1 MKYGLSE
8 EQLAEIIAFIKG
20 YPEVEEAI
28 LFGSRAIDT
37 YKEASDIDIAIKG
50 EKVTAGLAATIKFD
64 LEEDTFLPF
73 FFDVLAYPSLT
84 NRALIEHI
92 DNKGVR
98 LFGGDVGGEW
108 VEYKLG
114 DVLEIKYGKDHKKL
128 NDGII
133 PVYGSGGIMRYADT
147 ALYDE
152 ESILIPRKGTLNNI
166 FYLNKPFWTVDTLF
180 YTKPNKSLVNIK
192 FLYYQLSEIDFNA
205 LNVGSAVPSLTV
217 SVLNDVLLYLPELPE
232 QKAIANVLSS
242 LDDKIDLLHRQNK
255 TLEAMA
261 ETLFRQWFIEEAKE
275 DWEEKSLGEI
285 LTITSSKRI
294 FYSEYVAVGIPFY
307 RSKEIIEL
315 HNTGNTKSELC
326 ISENRFNEI
335 QEKFGVPK
343 AGDILLTSVGTLGIP
358 YRVKKD
364 DKFYFKD
371 GNLTWFKDFDTVPS
385 IVIYCWLQSDVG
397 IEQLNSITIGST
409 QAALT
414 ISGMKGISLLLP
426 PKAEMQLLE
435 KHLMFIYDKVD
446 ANQSQIQTL
455 EKLRDNLLPKL
466 MSGEVRVAYDQ
477 QDAA

>member
-98 LFGGDVGGEW
+98 LFGGDVGGGW

-217 SVLNDVLLYLPELPE
+217 SVLNDVLLYLPELQE

-275 DWEEKSLGEI
+275 DWKPYTVSDLAIHNKKSINPSQNPFVEYHH
-285 LTITSSKRI
+285 
-294 FYSEYVAVGIPFY
+294 YSLPAFDDGKNPV
-307 RSKEIIEL
+307 
-315 HNTGNTKSELC
+315 SELG
-326 ISENRFNEI
+326 SS
-335 QEKFGVPK
+335 
-343 AGDILLTSVGTLGIP
+343 ILSNK
-358 YRVKKD
+358 YA
-364 DKFYFKD
+364 
-371 GNLTWFKDFDTVPS
+371 VPS
-385 IVIYCWLQSDVG
+385 
-397 IEQLNSITIGST
+397 NSILVSKLNPRVSRVWAIMDVSSQDAICSTEFQIFTPRNSNLYAFLYCLFKSSDARDALEMASSGTSGSH
-409 QAALT
+409 QRVRPQDMLN
-414 ISGMKGISLLLP
+414 IEVSLPDISLAEVFSEQTQPLLN
-426 PKAEMQLLE
+426 KITRNL
-435 KHLMFIYDKVD
+435 
-446 ANQSQIQTL
+446 SQIQTI

-466 MSGEVRVAYDQ
+466 MSREVRVQYEF
-477 QDAA
+477 